1 MRNGNTAAEGYIE
14 IKGSN
19 GIWGGICDDQWDKPD
34 ADVVCRMLGW
44 YFGAEIVYRQST
56 PFGHGGHGSFVFD
69 DLACVGNETSVFD
82 CPARP
87 EGEEN
92 CGYGEWAGVKCALPC
107 PGNGTCSN
115 QGTCDYS
122 TGNCTCDS
130 GFYGPTCAGGAGKE
144 NYRGSCCTLSGWKT
158 FSNLF

>member
-1 MRNGNTAAEGYIE
+1 MKFRCSLMYILFEYSTYYIELCLSYSDFISVRLEGGSTPNEGFIE

-82 CPARP
+82 CPANE
-87 EGEEN
+87 EGVED
-92 CGYGEWAGVKCALPC
+92 CGSSDWAGVKCN
-107 PGNGTCSN
+107 PG
-115 QGTCDYS
+115 D
-122 TGNCTCDS
+122 
-130 GFYGPTCAGGAGKE
+130 
-144 NYRGSCCTLSGWKT
+144 
-158 FSNLF
+158 

>member
-1 MRNGNTAAEGYIE
+1 MAGKHFLTCSDLISVRLKGGNTTNEGFIE

-69 DLACVGNETSVFD
+69 DLKCVGNETSVFD
-82 CPARP
+82 CPANE
-87 EGEEN
+87 EGDEN
-92 CGYGEWAGVKCALPC
+92 CGSSDWAGVKCN
-107 PGNGTCSN
+107 PG
-115 QGTCDYS
+115 D
-122 TGNCTCDS
+122 
-130 GFYGPTCAGGAGKE
+130 
-144 NYRGSCCTLSGWKT
+144 
-158 FSNLF
+158 

>member
-1 MRNGNTAAEGYIE
+1 MAGKHFLTCSDLISVRLKGGNTTNEGFIE

-19 GIWGGICDDQWDKPD
+19 GIWGGICDDRWDKPD

-82 CPARP
+82 CPANE
-87 EGEEN
+87 EGVED
-92 CGYGEWAGVKCALPC
+92 CGSSDWAGVKCN
-107 PGNGTCSN
+107 PG
-115 QGTCDYS
+115 D
-122 TGNCTCDS
+122 
-130 GFYGPTCAGGAGKE
+130 
-144 NYRGSCCTLSGWKT
+144 
-158 FSNLF
+158 